1 MVQGQDNLDLK
12 KEKEESA
19 WYYVKFLENVVQKGK
34 VESVKE
40 EALKIADLIE
50 QAKGKETEE
59 KVRDIEHAVKYAE
72 IPEMYKKKFGRMIK
86 LLQNRID
93 RGISENFGSLIKHL
107 RESKGYSLKDLE
119 QATGISS
126 SYINRIE
133 KGERKAPS
141 YRIIEKLAEALNQ
154 DIAEL
159 LNVANSDEQED
170 LQAVEE
176 FLLSHSYLIGG
187 KRATK
192 EMRERLVEVIRKIN
206 NSSWGDS
213 KHKDAMDI
221 MDSIDRFKQSA
232 SK

>member
-1 MVQGQDNLDLK
+1 MVQGQENLDPK

-19 WYYVKFLENVVQKGK
+19 WYYVSFLENVVQKGK
-34 VESVKE
+34 VESIKE
-40 EALKIADLIE
+40 QSMKIANLIE
-50 QAKGKETEE
+50 QTKGKETEE
-59 KVRDIEHAVKYAE
+59 KISEIEHEVKYGE
-72 IPEMYKKKFGRMIK
+72 IPEVYKKKFGRMIK

-154 DIAEL
+154 DVAEL
-159 LNVANSDEQED
+159 LNVANSEEHEE

-192 EMRERLVEVIRKIN
+192 EMRERLVEVIRKMN
-206 NSSWGDS
+206 NSSWGES
-213 KHKDAMDI
+213 KHKDAMEI
-221 MDSIDRFKQSA
+221 MDSVDRFKQA